1 MGASNYVIISDVHT
15 NRYAV
20 GEVLA
25 RQIRPVDAL
34 IFCGD
39 GLGAVCNLEGG
50 VNVFAVAGN
59 CDVSRKLSHVSGFCE
74 DVPYERVINLDGK
87 RILLLHGHTRGV
99 KFSLTAAIYAA
110 RESDADALIFGHTH
124 TPEHFSVD
132 GNAGEKRLEVFN
144 PGALRDGCFGTL
156 EIRNGAMMFSHGRL

>member
-1 MGASNYVIISDVHT
+1 
-15 NRYAV
+15 
-20 GEVLA
+20 VLE

-39 GLGAVCNLEGG
+39 GLRAVCDLEGG

-59 CDVSRKLSHVSGFCE
+59 CDVSRKLSHISGFCE

-110 RESDADALIFGHTH
+110 REVGADALIFGHTH
-124 TPEHFSVD
+124 TAEHFYVD
-132 GNAGEKRLEVFN
+132 GADGEGKLEVFN
-144 PGALRDGCFGTL
+144 PGALQDGSFGTL
-156 EIRNGAMMFSHGRL
+156 EIRNGSMMFSHGRL